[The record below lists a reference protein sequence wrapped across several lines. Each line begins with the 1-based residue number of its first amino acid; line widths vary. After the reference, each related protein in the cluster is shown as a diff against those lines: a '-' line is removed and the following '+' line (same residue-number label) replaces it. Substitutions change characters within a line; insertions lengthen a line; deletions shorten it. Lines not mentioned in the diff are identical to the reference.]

1 MKKCALFI
9 RIEFLTQKPRKKHG
23 KKPVKKP
30 HKVKKRKEKN
40 KAFLP
45 LSELLKNNVS
55 GTGWNGSGNGQSAC
69 FDRWMSNRAGR
80 NTSLIAGGK
89 AEGVQWYVAR

>member
-1 MKKCALFI
+1 MDGALLFLAQKPII

-40 KAFLP
+40 ILTARNHDAMF
-45 LSELLKNNVS
+45 SHRGCAVS
-55 GTGWNGSGNGQSAC
+55 GRS
-69 FDRWMSNRAGR
+69 
-80 NTSLIAGGK
+80 
-89 AEGVQWYVAR
+89 